1 MIKGVG
7 VVLIV
12 PIAMDRAFAAN
23 ANRYANYDRHHHFI
37 AGYPDADPSEGA
49 GAGEV

>member
-1 MIKGVG
+1 MIIGVG

-23 ANRYANYDRHHHFI
+23 ANRSADTSKKEGYCARFI
-37 AGYPDADPSEGA
+37 LPTL
-49 GAGEV
+49 